1 MALQDLTTQLRTRLG
16 HLERA
21 VGVFVSLAM
30 LLLLA
35 GLVFYVYEVS
45 KRKGW
50 FLQKLHYYTY
60 VRSGAGLKVGQP
72 VRLMGFDV
80 GEITEITALPPDFYY
95 LNVFVGFTVREPFH
109 GYLWDDSVARVA
121 SGDFL
126 GNRFV
131 ELTKGTNGTPT
142 YLFYQARDE
151 SPITLPSLTANTN
164 LSLGQ
169 EVWDANHSN
178 IIGALHAKLTPAL
191 AAALSRSGVESVA
204 LIDYS
209 LPSRPPTRIWSDQ
222 EGRYRAYDRKDAND
236 RKGYFLPPS
245 EAPAVADRIETV
257 MKTVETAMPAILDLT
272 NHLKS
277 ALVEAGRAGHR
288 AEALLAQLQPVAT
301 NLATISM
308 QLTNREGALGE
319 WLIPTNLNAQL
330 ALTLLAAH
338 SAITNASVLL
348 TNTDARLEDLS
359 AGILANLEHLAG
371 ITSNL
376 HAQVNANTNLLSN
389 TDRLIV
395 DADVLVQGLKQHW
408 LLRSAF
414 KPARTNAPP
423 SSGVNTPV
431 KQPRH

>member
-1 MALQDLTTQLRTRLG
+1 MALHDLTPQLRTRLG
-16 HLERA
+16 RLERA
-21 VGVFVSLAM
+21 VGLFVGLAM

-50 FLQKLHYYTY
+50 FLQKLPYYTY

-80 GEITEITALPPDFYY
+80 GEITEITAMPPDFYY
-95 LNVFVGFTVREPFH
+95 NNVFLGFAVREPFH

-131 ELTKGTNGTPT
+131 EVTKGTNGTPT

-151 SPITLPSLTANTN
+151 APATLPSLTGNTN
-164 LSLGQ
+164 LALGQ
-169 EVWDANHSN
+169 RIWDADHSN
-178 IIGALHAKLTPAL
+178 VVAALHAKLTPAL
-191 AAALSRSGVESVA
+191 AAVLSRSGVESVT
-204 LIDYS
+204 LIDYG
-209 LPSRPPTRIWSDQ
+209 LPSRLPTRIWNDQ
-222 EGRYRAYDRKDAND
+222 EGRYRPYRRKEAAES
-236 RKGYFLPPS
+236 KGYFLSPA
-245 EAPAVADRIETV
+245 EAPAVADRIESV

-277 ALVEAGRAGHR
+277 ALNEAGRAANR
-288 AEALLAQLQPVAT
+288 AEALLAQLQPVVT
-301 NLATISM
+301 NLAVIST

-338 SAITNASVLL
+338 TAITNASVLL
-348 TNTDARLEDLS
+348 TNTDTRLEDLS
-359 AGILANLEHLAG
+359 VAILANLENLAG

-389 TDRLIV
+389 TDRLII
-395 DADVLVQGLKQHW
+395 DADTMVQGLKKHW

-414 KPARTNAPP
+414 KPAKTNAPP
-423 SSGVNTPV
+423 PRVNKPP
-431 KQPRH
+431 KQPRF

>member
-1 MALQDLTTQLRTRLG
+1 MALHDLTPQLRTRMG
-16 HLERA
+16 RLERA
-21 VGVFVSLAM
+21 VGLFVSLAM

-50 FLQKLHYYTY
+50 FLQKMPYFTY

-72 VRLMGFDV
+72 VKLMGFDV

-95 LNVFVGFTVREPFH
+95 NNVYLGFTVREPYH

-131 ELTKGTNGTPT
+131 EVTKGTNGTPT
-142 YLFYQARDE
+142 FLFYQARDVT
-151 SPITLPSLTANTN
+151 PATLPSHTANTN
-164 LSLGQ
+164 LALGQ
-169 EVWDANHSN
+169 RIWDVEHSN
-178 IIGALHAKLTPAL
+178 IIGALNAKLTPAL
-191 AAALSRSGVESVA
+191 AAVLSRSGVESVT

-222 EGRYRAYDRKDAND
+222 EGRYRAYDRKDSTD

-245 EAPAVADRIETV
+245 EAPAVADRIEAV
-257 MKTVETAMPAILDLT
+257 MKTVETALPAILDVT
-272 NHLKS
+272 NQLKS
-277 ALVEAGRAGHR
+277 ALGEAGRAANR

-301 NLATISM
+301 NLANIST

-338 SAITNASVLL
+338 TAITNASVLL
-348 TNTDARLEDLS
+348 TNTDARLENLS
-359 AGILANLEHLAG
+359 VAILANLENLAG

-389 TDRLIV
+389 TDRLII
-395 DADVLVQGLKQHW
+395 DADVLVQGLKKHW

-414 KPARTNAPP
+414 KPGKTNAPP
-423 SSGVNTPV
+423 PRVNPPP
-431 KQPRH
+431 KQPRF